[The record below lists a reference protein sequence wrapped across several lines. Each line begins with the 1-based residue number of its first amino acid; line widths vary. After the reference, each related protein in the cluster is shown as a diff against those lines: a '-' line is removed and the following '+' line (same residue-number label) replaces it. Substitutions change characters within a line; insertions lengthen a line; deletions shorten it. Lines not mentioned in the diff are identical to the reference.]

1 MIPQIHNFRQ
11 YNKACQFGSNLIPK
25 KPFRKAFEEGSW
37 EEADDGLWPH
47 GGICTCT
54 CKDRANNDQKKTHPP
69 TPQKRRKK
77 TMEGSLPNKRLL
89 LKVYVFL
96 LG

>member
-25 KPFRKAFEEGSW
+25 TPFRKAFEEGSW

-54 CKDRANNDQKKTHPP
+54 CKDRANDQKKPTHPSP
-69 TPQKRRKK
+69 KK
-77 TMEGSLPNKRLL
+77 EEKNNGRFFAQQRLL
-89 LKVYVFL
+89 LKVLCIL